1 MQIWPAIDLLGGKC
15 VRLQQGDYNRET
27 VFDEN
32 PVRMAHKWVSAGAR
46 CLHLVDLDGAKSGSQ
61 INQPAIRGIV
71 AETGVPCQVG
81 GGVRDEGTIEQLLDL
96 GLARVII
103 GTRALREPEWF
114 AEMTRKYPKQLVLGI
129 DARDGMVATDGWLET
144 SKTSAI
150 ELALQIAAMTDQIP
164 AIVYTDIAKD
174 GMLSGPNFEQLE
186 QMQRAT
192 KIPVIASGGVTTL
205 EDIDQLVE
213 MKTHACIVGRAIY
226 EGRLDLAETLRRARR
241 EDAAGPP

>member
-27 VFDEN
+27 VFAED
-32 PVRMAHKWVSAGAR
+32 PVQMAHRWVKAGAR

-81 GGVRDEGTIEQLLDL
+81 GGVRDEQTIEQLLDL
-96 GLARVII
+96 GLARVIL

-114 AEMTRKYPKQLVLGI
+114 AKMTRQFPKQLVLGI

-144 SKTSAI
+144 SQTSAI
-150 ELALQIAAMTDQIP
+150 ELAQQIAAMTDQIP

-174 GMLSGPNFEQLE
+174 GMLCGPNFEQLE

-192 KIPVIASGGVTTL
+192 HIPVICSGGVTTL
-205 EDIDQLVE
+205 EDIDRLVA
-213 MKTHACIVGRAIY
+213 MKTHACIVGRALY

-241 EDAAGPP
+241 EEGAGPP

>member
-27 VFDEN
+27 VFAED
-32 PVRMAHKWVSAGAR
+32 PVSMAHRWVGLGAC

-61 INQPAIRGIV
+61 INQPAIRAIV

-81 GGVRDEGTIEQLLDL
+81 GGVRDEQTIETLLDL
-96 GLARVII
+96 GLARVIV

-114 AEMTRKYPKQLVLGI
+114 AQMTEKFPKQLVLGI
-129 DARDGMVATDGWLET
+129 DARDGFVATHGWLET
-144 SKTSAI
+144 SQVRAVD
-150 ELALQIAAMTDQIP
+150 LAQQIAALTQQVS
-164 AIVYTDIAKD
+164 AIVYTDIARD

-192 KIPVIASGGVTTL
+192 PIPVIASGGVTSL
-205 EDIDQLVE
+205 ADIDRLVE
-213 MKTHACIVGRAIY
+213 MKTHAAIVGRALY
-226 EGRLDLAETLRRARR
+226 EDRLDLVETLRRARR
-241 EDAAGPP
+241 EAAASPP